1 MAVYTDIAAEIWPPG
16 KGSVP
21 AGVSTHTAS
30 AAGISLTR
38 VDVRRTGLRRPKG
51 SYITLDMPAFAQIDE
66 RNEAYVW
73 AIASQLR
80 ALLPRE
86 GLVLVAGV
94 GNRAVTADA
103 LGPETADRV
112 FVTRSLC
119 AGRARGAGGGEVPLR
134 PVAAFAPGV
143 EGATGLSTAELL
155 ASLVQALR
163 PAAVLAVDSLCTSD
177 VRRLGCSVQISTA
190 GLWPRGAK
198 ALTAPALGAPVI
210 ALGVPTVMEAAG
222 ALHSRRPLV
231 VTSKDIDAIIRR
243 GATLLALAVNKALQ
257 PALTVGELSFLTS

>member
-1 MAVYTDIAAEIWPPG
+1 MAIYTDIAAEIWPEG
-16 KGSVP
+16 KGTVP

-30 AAGISLTR
+30 AAGIRLTR
-38 VDVRRTGLRRPKG
+38 VDVHRTGLRRPKG
-51 SYITLDMPAFAQIDE
+51 RYITLDMPEFAQIDE

-73 AIASQLR
+73 AVASQLR
-80 ALLPRE
+80 GVLPKE

-119 AGRARGAGGGEVPLR
+119 ADAAAAGQSPVKLR

-143 EGATGLSTAELL
+143 EGSTGLSTAELL
-155 ASLVQALR
+155 RSLVEALH

-190 GLWPRGAK
+190 GLWPRTAQP
-198 ALTAPALGAPVI
+198 LTAQFLGAPVV
-210 ALGVPTVMEAAG
+210 ALGVPTVMEASQV
-222 ALHSRRPLV
+222 LHTSRPLV
-231 VTSKDIDAIIRR
+231 VTPKDIDAIIRR

-257 PALTVGELSFLTS
+257 PALTVGELTFLTS